1 MQAVA
6 KAVPVNP
13 VRSSA
18 LLPVSLCALQINASR
33 TCSY

>member
-1 MQAVA
+1 
-6 KAVPVNP
+6 